1 MINSAS
7 GAPLG
12 ASDDIA
18 ASLADLPQ
26 RAIVA
31 VDGVDGAG
39 KTTFADRLKPLIE
52 GLGRQAV
59 RASVDGF
66 HNQAAVRHSRGK
78 SSPLGYFLES
88 YNYDDL
94 RHFLIE
100 PFRMGEEVV
109 ETARFDHRVDL
120 PRITRE
126 IVSPSAIL
134 IIDGIFLHR
143 DELWTL
149 WDYSIFLSVPFA
161 LAYQRMALRDGC
173 DPNPEADSNHRYHAG
188 QLIYLD
194 RCRPEERATLVIK
207 G

>member
-1 MINSAS
+1 M
-7 GAPLG
+7 GL
-12 ASDDIA
+12 SDDIA

-39 KTTFADRLKPLIE
+39 KTTFADSLKPLIE
-52 GLGRQAV
+52 NFGRQVV

-66 HNQAAVRHSRGK
+66 HNQAAVRYSRGK
-78 SSPLGYFLES
+78 SSPLGYFLDS
-88 YNYDDL
+88 YNYDEL
-94 RHFLIE
+94 RHFLVE
-100 PFRMGEEVV
+100 PFRKGEAVV

-126 IVSPSAIL
+126 IVGPSAIL

-149 WDYSIFLSVPFA
+149 WDYSIYLSVPFA
-161 LAYQRMALRDGC
+161 LAYKRMAIRDGS
-173 DPNPEADSNHRYHAG
+173 DPNPQADSNHRYYAG
-188 QLIYLD
+188 QRIYLD
-194 RCRPEERATLVIK
+194 MCRPQERATLVIK

>member
-1 MINSAS
+1 MNSAS
-7 GAPLG
+7 GASLG
-12 ASDDIA
+12 ALDDIA

-31 VDGVDGAG
+31 VDGIDGAG
-39 KTTFADRLKPLIE
+39 KTTFADSLKPLIE
-52 GLGRQAV
+52 GLGRQAI

-66 HNQAAVRHSRGK
+66 HNQAAVRYRRGK
-78 SSPLGYFLES
+78 ASPQGYFLDS

-100 PFRMGEEVV
+100 PFRKGEEVV

-120 PRITRE
+120 PHITRE
-126 IVSPSAIL
+126 GVSPSAIL

-173 DPNPEADSNHRYHAG
+173 DPNPEAESNHRYHAG
-188 QLIYLD
+188 QLMYFEM
-194 RCRPEERATLVIK
+194 CRPQERATLVIK

>member
-1 MINSAS
+1 M
-7 GAPLG
+7 GAL
-12 ASDDIA
+12 DYIA

-31 VDGVDGAG
+31 VDGIDGAG
-39 KTTFADRLKPLIE
+39 KTTFADSLKPWIE
-52 GLGRQAV
+52 GLGRQAI

-66 HNQAAVRHSRGK
+66 HNQAAVRYSRGK
-78 SSPLGYFLES
+78 ASPQGYFLDS

-100 PFRMGEEVV
+100 PFRKGEEVV

-120 PRITRE
+120 PHITRE
-126 IVSPSAIL
+126 VVSPSAIL

-149 WDYSIFLSVPFA
+149 WDCSIFLSVPFA
-161 LAYQRMALRDGC
+161 VAYQRMALRDGC
-173 DPNPEADSNHRYHAG
+173 DPNPEAASNHRYYAG
-188 QLIYLD
+188 QLMYFEM
-194 RCRPEERATLVIK
+194 CRPQERATLVIK